1 MKWNLILSTRWH
13 SLAKERARVWS
24 RSFDWRWLIDE
35 RASATSADLARTHGA
50 ARSGAPRQGVTT
62 HRFDLYNSGA
72 TLMEPC
78 CSWRGVVRAYA
89 RLRRFF
95 PSFCHA
101 TSIRMDGE
109 LIFDRSLRVLWD
121 FGERVV
127 HMVIVESSLDFV
139 LGSVN
144 NIRVCEIV
152 SSDW

>member
-89 RLRRFF
+89 RLLSFFLSRDLDSDGWWIDFWPIASSTLGFWGTSGAHGDCWIWFRF
-95 PSFCHA
+95 C
-101 TSIRMDGE
+101 
-109 LIFDRSLRVLWD
+109 
-121 FGERVV
+121 
-127 HMVIVESSLDFV
+127 

-144 NIRVCEIV
+144 NIRVCEFV